1 MLKNKGYDAIG
12 LTGGQAGIITDS
24 NFSNAKIK
32 MVMQENIIKYLES
45 GDFMITDA
53 HVQEISREQLL
64 SDLKLTK
71 TALDDAYSN
80 FEQVVDPDLVDS
92 YIYEVNAVQ
101 KRYHFL
107 LKQVQLL
114 DLQNALESELA
125 VL

>member
-1 MLKNKGYDAIG
+1 MK
-12 LTGGQAGIITDS
+12 TDS
-24 NFSNAKIK
+24 
-32 MVMQENIIKYLES
+32 YLR
-45 GDFMITDA
+45 
-53 HVQEISREQLL
+53 EISREQLL
-64 SDLKLTK
+64 TDLKLTK
-71 TALDDAYSN
+71 TALDDAYTN

-114 DLQNALESELA
+114 ELQEAIEGELA

>member
-1 MLKNKGYDAIG
+1 MKNDTY
-12 LTGGQAGIITDS
+12 
-24 NFSNAKIK
+24 
-32 MVMQENIIKYLES
+32 
-45 GDFMITDA
+45 
-53 HVQEISREQLL
+53 VQEVSREQLL

-71 TALDDAYSN
+71 TALDDAYTN
-80 FEQVVDPDLVDS
+80 FENVVDPDLVDS

-114 DLQNALESELA
+114 DLQEAIEGELA

>member
-1 MLKNKGYDAIG
+1 
-12 LTGGQAGIITDS
+12 
-24 NFSNAKIK
+24 
-32 MVMQENIIKYLES
+32 
-45 GDFMITDA
+45 MITGNC
-53 HVQEISREQLL
+53 VQEVSREQLL

-80 FEQVVDPDLVDS
+80 FENVVDPDLVDS
-92 YIYEVNAVQ
+92 CIYQVNAVQ

-114 DLQNALESELA
+114 DLQNAIEGELA

>member
-1 MLKNKGYDAIG
+1 
-12 LTGGQAGIITDS
+12 
-24 NFSNAKIK
+24 
-32 MVMQENIIKYLES
+32 
-45 GDFMITDA
+45 MITESY
-53 HVQEISREQLL
+53 VQEISREQLL

-80 FEQVVDPDLVDS
+80 FERVVDPDLVDS

>member
-1 MLKNKGYDAIG
+1 
-12 LTGGQAGIITDS
+12 
-24 NFSNAKIK
+24 
-32 MVMQENIIKYLES
+32 
-45 GDFMITDA
+45 MITEKY
-53 HVQEISREQLL
+53 VQEISREQLL
-64 SDLKLTK
+64 SDLKQTK

-107 LKQVQLL
+107 LKQVQMM
-114 DLQNALESELA
+114 DLQNAIEGELA